1 MEKEKKVLG
10 YLPRK
15 GKESQV
21 WHSGASVL
29 GGGSV
34 GERAEDKEGER
45 EQQQQQGVEKKFRKR
60 RINTYTIAQI

>member
-34 GERAEDKEGER
+34 GEREQRIRRESVSSSSSREWRRSLGRGE
-45 EQQQQQGVEKKFRKR
+45 
-60 RINTYTIAQI
+60 